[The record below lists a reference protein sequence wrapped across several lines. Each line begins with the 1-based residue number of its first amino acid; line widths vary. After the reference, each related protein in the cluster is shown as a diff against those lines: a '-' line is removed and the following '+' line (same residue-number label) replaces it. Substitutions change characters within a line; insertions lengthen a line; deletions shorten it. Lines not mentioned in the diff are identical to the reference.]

1 MTGTIDAASVKALLH
16 SGSEVAFIDVREHGQ
31 YGEGHP
37 FLVVNCPFSRL
48 EHSIGDLVPRR
59 NVPVILI
66 DQDDGVAARAAA
78 RLRAIGYE
86 DVSCVAGG
94 VFGWSRAGFTLFK
107 GVNLPSKTLG
117 ELIEHAWDVPHIS
130 VETLG
135 DWRRDS
141 RPFDLFDGRPAPEY
155 RKSTIPGARSM
166 PNTELP
172 HRLGATIGA
181 GDTPVVIHCAGR
193 TRSII
198 GVAGLALA
206 GFENPVYALQNG
218 TQGWALSGR
227 KLSYGNEPEDLPVV
241 DAEKSAASRERA
253 CAVAARHS
261 IPMLTL
267 QEAAELAA
275 EPDRTTYFFD
285 VRSAQEFAAGSFAGA
300 SHAPAVQLV
309 QAADHWIGVR
319 RARVILTCDTGLRA
333 AITAVFLKA
342 MGFEVH
348 VVAGGDVEG
357 GIGGAEPPRQNDRA
371 KLTVASAENLAALL
385 EQGAALVD
393 LRPSLAYRE
402 AHLEGAAWS
411 IRPVIPQLGIDRDR
425 PVVLIGARPE
435 VELAACDL
443 EQDGFKTGVH
453 WLQSGPADWRDAGL
467 AVIATPDSPPDA
479 ACIDF
484 LFFVHDRHDGNME
497 AARRYLEWEQGLIGQ
512 LDAQERAEFAIGPS
526 PFPAS

>member
-1 MTGTIDAASVKALLH
+1 MTGVVDAASVKALLH
-16 SGSEVAFIDVREHGQ
+16 GRGEVAFIDVREHGQ

-48 EHSIGDLVPRR
+48 EHTIGGLVPRLS
-59 NVPVILI
+59 VPVILI

-78 RLRAIGYE
+78 SLRAIGYT
-86 DVSCVAGG
+86 DVSCIAGG

-130 VETLG
+130 AETLEE
-135 DWRRDS
+135 WRREGK
-141 RPFDLFDGRPAPEY
+141 PFDLFDGRPAQEY

-172 HRLGATIGA
+172 HRLGATIGD

-198 GVAGLALA
+198 GAAGLALA
-206 GFENPVYALQNG
+206 VVENPVYALENG

-227 KLSYGNEPEDLPVV
+227 KLSYENEPEDLPVV
-241 DAEKSAASRERA
+241 DAQRNAASRERA
-253 CAVAARHS
+253 RAVAARHS
-261 IPMLTL
+261 IPLLTL
-267 QEAAELAA
+267 HAAAKLAA

-285 VRSAQEFAAGSFAGA
+285 VRSAQEFAAGSLPGT

-309 QAADHWIGVR
+309 QAADLWIGVR
-319 RARVILTCDTGLRA
+319 RARVILTCSTGLRA

-348 VVAGGDVEG
+348 VVADGDAENG
-357 GIGGAEPPRQNDRA
+357 TAGTEPPRQGGGA
-371 KLTVASAENLAALL
+371 KPTVARTEDLAGLL
-385 EQGAALVD
+385 AQGAALVD
-393 LRPSLAYRE
+393 LRPSPAYRA
-402 AHLEGAAWS
+402 AHLEGATWS
-411 IRPVIPQLGIDRDR
+411 IRPAVPRLGLERGR
-425 PVVLIGARPE
+425 PLVLIGAKQE
-435 VELAACDL
+435 VELVAHDL
-443 EQDGFKTGVH
+443 QQDGYEAGVH
-453 WLQSGPADWRDAGL
+453 WLQSGPAEWRDAGL
-467 AVIATPDSPPDA
+467 AVTATPDSPPDA

-497 AARRYLEWEQGLIGQ
+497 AARRYLVWEQGLVGQ

-526 PFPAS
+526 PFHAS